1 MSAAQTPIPVHS
13 GSRTATLLYRIAGV
27 IFIFFALGHT
37 FGFLSFRAPSAEA
50 RNVYDAMNQVRFQVG
65 SQTFTYGGWYRG
77 FGLSAT
83 WAMLFWS
90 YLCFHLA
97 ALTRSNPQAIGSLGW
112 AFFAVQ
118 VAGAVL
124 GFVYFGIPA
133 MVFAAASALL
143 VGAAAWMAR

>member
-1 MSAAQTPIPVHS
+1 MSTPETQPPERS
-13 GSRTATLLYRIAGV
+13 GFLTATLLYRIAGV
-27 IFIFFALGHT
+27 VFILFAIGHT
-37 FGFLSFRAPSAEA
+37 FGFLSFRAPSVEA

-77 FGLSAT
+77 FGLGAT
-83 WAMLFWS
+83 SAMLFWS

-97 ALTRSNPQAIGSLGW
+97 ALSRSNPQAIGTLGW

-118 VAGAVL
+118 AAGAVL
-124 GFVYFGIPA
+124 GFMYFGIEA
-133 MVFAAASALL
+133 MVFSAASAVL